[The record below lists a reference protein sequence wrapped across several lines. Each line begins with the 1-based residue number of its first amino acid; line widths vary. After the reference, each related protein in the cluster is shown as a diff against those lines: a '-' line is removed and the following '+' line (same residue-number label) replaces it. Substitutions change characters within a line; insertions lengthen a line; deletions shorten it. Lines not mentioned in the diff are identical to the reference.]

1 VAKQAHKKLPQNHYM
16 LPDLKKR
23 KTLDIGVISDTHGSL
38 GSRARDALGRAD
50 VILHAGDFDTPEV
63 LDRLEKLAP
72 VMAVRG
78 NMDYGSWANHLPV
91 SDLIELSGVYL
102 YMLHNLNALDLD
114 PAAAG
119 IQVVVSGHTHQPA
132 ALRSNGILFLNPG
145 SPTSPRYGSEP
156 SVAMLRLNQGSIR
169 YQFIEV
175 E

>member
-1 VAKQAHKKLPQNHYM
+1 M
-16 LPDLKKR
+16 LPDLTKR
-23 KTLDIGVISDTHGSL
+23 KTLDIGVVSDTHGSL
-38 GSRARDALGRAD
+38 GARARDALVRAD

-63 LDRLEKLAP
+63 LEQLEKLAP
-72 VMAVRG
+72 VVAVRG
-78 NMDYGSWANHLPV
+78 NMDYGSWANPLPV
-91 SDLIELSGVYL
+91 SDLIELGGVYL

-145 SPTSPRYGSEP
+145 SPTSPRFGSEP

-169 YQFIEV
+169 YQLIEV